1 MYIGEI
7 ENMDFT
13 ILNKLK
19 KAAMMYMVSCDRE
32 KSIDKPNC

>member
-13 ILNKLK
+13 LLEK